1 MSRPGGETELR
12 PPDAQ
17 PGDHVGSLCQ
27 DLAGEAS
34 LLDARPPQQL
44 PERPPPISP
53 HGDLELLR
61 EQLDDPSGGRIP
73 AESDPDAR
81 DSRLR

>member
-1 MSRPGGETELR
+1 MSRPDGETELR

-34 LLDARPPQQL
+34 LLNARPPQQL
-44 PERPPPISP
+44 PERKRPGSQKADDMKTFFVQ
-53 HGDLELLR
+53 GFSNDLR
-61 EQLDDPSGGRIP
+61 
-73 AESDPDAR
+73 
-81 DSRLR
+81 SRLKVCLRR